1 MTVCDELFGKPKAIV
16 AMAHF
21 PPMPGQPLH
30 NARGGVQ
37 ALLDAVGH
45 DVEILAR
52 SGIDAVLFC
61 NEGDRPYRTRVGPEV
76 PAVMAAVITE
86 VKRELS
92 VPFGVDILWDPKSAV
107 ALAHAVGAGFVR
119 EVFTGA
125 YAGDFG
131 LWNTDPAESMSYRRQ
146 IGADEVKLFFN
157 VTAEFAAPIAPR
169 SIGITVQSAVFSSL
183 ADAVCISGSITGSG
197 VDVDQLRQA
206 KEAARGNAA
215 VISNTGVRPET
226 VAEMLRV
233 ADGCIVGT
241 SLKRDGDTWN
251 EVEEARVERL
261 LDAAVESGLWEP
273 TRSGFGTEDATPLA
287 PGV

>member
-1 MTVCDELFGKPKAIV
+1 MTVLDELFAKPKAII

-30 NARGGVQ
+30 DERGGVQ
-37 ALLDAVGH
+37 ALLDAVGR

-52 SGIDAVLFC
+52 SGVDAVLFC

-86 VKRELS
+86 LKRELRI
-92 VPFGVDILWDPKSAV
+92 PFGVDILWDPRSALG
-107 ALAHAVGAGFVR
+107 LAHAVGARFVR

-131 LWNTDPAESMSYRRQ
+131 IWNTDPAESLSYRRQ
-146 IGADEVKLFFN
+146 ISADDVKLFFN

-169 SIGITVQSAVFSSL
+169 DVGLAVRSAVFSSL
-183 ADAVCISGSITGSG
+183 ADAVCISGVVTGSE
-197 VDVDQLRQA
+197 VDVSQLRQA
-206 KEAARGNAA
+206 RDAAGEDAA
-215 VISNTGVRPET
+215 VIANTGVRPET
-226 VAEMLRV
+226 VAEILRV

-241 SLKRDGDTWN
+241 AIKRDGDTWN
-251 EVEEARVERL
+251 EVDEARVDRL
-261 LDAAVESGLWEP
+261 VSAAVQSGVWEP
-273 TRSGFGTEDATPLA
+273 TESITQLGTVR
-287 PGV
+287 G